1 VGGRSLPFH
10 DPRLSPWL
18 GTNYTADAQP
28 ACHMGPQGSEL
39 LEQGLPLG
47 SDPLLQSPKLNP
59 YGDFDR
65 KGSLYATGAAYFQ
78 LLSSGGL
85 CALYSISFA
94 VPVAELIAPVT
105 GWNFDWKE
113 GLTTGQR
120 ILTLRQAFNAREGIK
135 PNTFKLPERVM
146 TPQSAGPAAGV
157 KIDFEALKKGYF
169 DVMGWSTDTGKPH
182 RETLIRLGL
191 EKLVEDAR

>member
-1 VGGRSLPFH
+1 
-10 DPRLSPWL
+10 
-18 GTNYTADAQP
+18 
-28 ACHMGPQGSEL
+28 M

-47 SDPLLQSPKLNP
+47 ADPLLQSPKLNP
-59 YGDFDR
+59 YGAFDK
-65 KGSLYATGAAYFQ
+65 KGALYATGAAYFQ

-105 GWNFDWKE
+105 GWDFGWEE
-113 GLTTGQR
+113 GLSAGRR
-120 ILTLRQAFNAREGIK
+120 ILTLRQAFNAREGLK
-135 PNTFKLPERVM
+135 PDAFNLPDRVM

-169 DVMGWSTDTGKPH
+169 EAMGWSTDTGMPH
-182 RETLIRLGL
+182 RETLLRLGL
-191 EKLVEDAR
+191 EKLLGNI